1 MAETGW
7 KVRVVSDREVEPE
20 GVNADQAAV
29 YRQALDACT
38 ESYEQMYPPAPITT
52 ETVRD
57 LYRQELATMAC
68 LQKLG
73 IQGETPPSEQA
84 YIDEYLA
91 HGFSTW
97 FAYAN
102 VNAQSSVPLP
112 EVEKKCPQPELKAT
126 S

>member
-1 MAETGW
+1 MREAGW
-7 KVRVVSDREVEPE
+7 KVRVVSDREVEPQ
-20 GVNADQAAV
+20 GVNAEQAAV

-38 ESYEQMYPPAPITT
+38 ESYEQVYPPAPVTT

-73 IQGETPPSEQA
+73 IQVDTPPSEQA

-91 HGFSTW
+91 KDFSAW

-102 VNAQSSVPLP
+102 VNEQSSIPLP
-112 EVEKKCPQPELKAT
+112 EVEKKCPQPELTAT
-126 S
+126 P